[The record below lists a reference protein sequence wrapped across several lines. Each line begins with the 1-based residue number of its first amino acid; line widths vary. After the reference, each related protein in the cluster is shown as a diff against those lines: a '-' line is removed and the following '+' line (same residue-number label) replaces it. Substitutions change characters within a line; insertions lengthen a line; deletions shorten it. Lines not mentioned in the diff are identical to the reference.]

1 MIDNYQKTII
11 ALFAVMLLT
20 LLATSIALFIMK
32 IGIEPAD
39 IAQYYMGDEE
49 AFIVKKSF
57 EGLSETTAPH
67 LFAITIMIFI
77 VIHLLLFTN
86 YKKYITHLL
95 AGLLISFIAD
105 MASGY
110 FLIANL
116 SIFAII
122 KWVSFLIFQTLFIIA
137 IFLIISDIM
146 RHKTI

>member
-1 MIDNYQKTII
+1 MIDNYQKTLIT
-11 ALFAVMLLT
+11 LFAIMLLA

-32 IGIEPAD
+32 IGIEPVD
-39 IAQYYMGDEE
+39 IAQYYMGNEE
-49 AFIVKKSF
+49 NFIVKKSF
-57 EGLSETTAPH
+57 EGLFETTAPH

-86 YKKYITHLL
+86 YKKYIPHLL

-116 SIFAII
+116 AFFAII
-122 KWVSFLIFQTLFIIA
+122 KWVSFLLFQFLFIIA

>member
-1 MIDNYQKTII
+1 MIDTYQKTLIT
-11 ALFAVMLLT
+11 LFAVMLLT

-32 IGIEPAD
+32 IGIEPVD
-39 IAQYYMGDEE
+39 IAQYYMGNEE

-57 EGLSETTAPH
+57 EGLFETTAPH

-86 YKKYITHLL
+86 YKKYIPYLL
-95 AGLLISFIAD
+95 AGLLISFMAD

-116 SIFAII
+116 SVFAII
-122 KWVSFLIFQTLFIIA
+122 KWVSFLIFQALFIIA
-137 IFLIISDIM
+137 TFLIISDIV
-146 RHKTI
+146 RHKAI

>member
-1 MIDNYQKTII
+1 MIDSYQKTLIT
-11 ALFAVMLLT
+11 LFAVMLLA
-20 LLATSIALFIMK
+20 LLATSIALFIIK
-32 IGIEPAD
+32 IGIEPVD
-39 IAQYYMGDEE
+39 IAQYYMGNEE

-57 EGLSETTAPH
+57 EGLFETTAPH

-86 YKKYITHLL
+86 YKKYIPHLL

-105 MASGY
+105 MSSGY

-116 SIFAII
+116 TFFAVI
-122 KWVSFLIFQTLFIIA
+122 KWVSFLIFQALFIIS
-137 IFLIISDIM
+137 IFLIISDII

>member
-1 MIDNYQKTII
+1 MIDSYQKTLIG
-11 ALFAVMLLT
+11 LFAVMLLT

-32 IGIEPAD
+32 IGIEPVN
-39 IAQYYMGDEE
+39 IAQYYMGNEE
-49 AFIVKKSF
+49 TFIVKKSF
-57 EGLSETTAPH
+57 EGLFETTAPH

-86 YKKYITHLL
+86 YKKYIPHLL

-116 SIFAII
+116 AFFAII
-122 KWVSFLIFQTLFIIA
+122 KWVSFLIFQFLFIIS